1 MIACVVVVGLSTSS
15 GSAFAVG
22 SPRASTVSP
31 TFCQSASDAFTST
44 ANVLP
49 ATVVSSSISAQY
61 VILLDNAVG
70 AYTRLVAQT
79 PSSGPKSAYQRAVT
93 SFKRALGDER
103 SAHST
108 SSPSAQRAAADQ
120 YRAGLAAL
128 VGASSLPYR
137 SCVGLKIVIG
147 ETIASSLS
155 WDAIKAAAASH
166 RVVTTSDLRHSAAAV
181 DGAPARRAV
190 RSNDYV
196 VPCAG
201 RADRAS
207 RSWPKSVRA
216 RKASNS
222 SAVIGVA
229 MKYP

>member
-181 DGAPARRAV
+181 DGV
-190 RSNDYV
+190 RVVTGVTGTSRVAKFHVTLASATSGDYCV
-196 VPCAG
+196 LEPT
-201 RADRAS
+201 
-207 RSWPKSVRA
+207 SVRGA
-216 RKASNS
+216 QGNAT
-222 SAVIGVA
+222 
-229 MKYP
+229 PC